1 MLYGQLI
8 RSFFYTLSIL
18 LKLCPAN
25 LKNFEIR
32 GLSMKTCELKDG
44 KELVIRKAVR
54 EDACNIIDY
63 TKTVFGETTYLTRTP
78 EEFLVSVEEEEQLI
92 EETNKKNNCIF
103 LVAEV
108 DNEIVGTLTF
118 SASSSQRTRH
128 IGEFGMSVKKAYW
141 GLGVGSNL
149 LSYLIEWAKETNII
163 RKINLKVREDNIRAI
178 ALYEKFGFK
187 KEGTITRYFYVDRR
201 FYSVIEMG
209 LEID

>member
-1 MLYGQLI
+1 
-8 RSFFYTLSIL
+8 
-18 LKLCPAN
+18 
-25 LKNFEIR
+25 
-32 GLSMKTCELKDG
+32 MKICELKDG

-54 EDACNIIDY
+54 EDASNIIDY

-149 LSYLIEWAKETNII
+149 MTYLIEWAKETKII
-163 RKINLKVREDNIRAI
+163 RKINLKVREDNIRAL

-187 KEGTITRYFYVDRR
+187 TEGIITRYFYIEGK
-201 FYSVIEMG
+201 FYNILEMG

>member
-8 RSFFYTLSIL
+8 RSLYKLSIL
-18 LKLCPAN
+18 LKSCPAN

-44 KELVIRKAVR
+44 KELVIREAVR
-54 EDACNIIDY
+54 EDASNIIDY

-118 SASSSQRTRH
+118 SASSSHRTRH

-141 GLGVGSNL
+141 GLGIGSNL
-149 LSYLIEWAKETNII
+149 LAYLIDWARETGVI
-163 RKINLKVREDNIRAI
+163 RKINLKVREDNVRART
-178 ALYEKFGFK
+178 LYEKFGFK
-187 KEGTITRYFYVDRR
+187 TEGIITRYFYIEGK
-201 FYSVIEMG
+201 FYNVIEMG
-209 LEID
+209 LEVN

>member
-1 MLYGQLI
+1 
-8 RSFFYTLSIL
+8 
-18 LKLCPAN
+18 
-25 LKNFEIR
+25 
-32 GLSMKTCELKDG
+32 
-44 KELVIRKAVR
+44 
-54 EDACNIIDY
+54 
-63 TKTVFGETTYLTRTP
+63 
-78 EEFLVSVEEEEQLI
+78 
-92 EETNKKNNCIF
+92 KNNCIF

-178 ALYEKFGFK
+178 ALYKKFGFK
-187 KEGTITRYFYVDRR
+187 KEGIITSYFYVDRR

>member
-32 GLSMKTCELKDG
+32 GLSMKICELKDG
-44 KELVIRKAVR
+44 KELVIRKATR

-103 LVAEV
+103 LVAEWDHKV
-108 DNEIVGTLTF
+108 II
-118 SASSSQRTRH
+118 SMR
-128 IGEFGMSVKKAYW
+128 Y
-141 GLGVGSNL
+141 
-149 LSYLIEWAKETNII
+149 KE
-163 RKINLKVREDNIRAI
+163 KVR
-178 ALYEKFGFK
+178 G
-187 KEGTITRYFYVDRR
+187 
-201 FYSVIEMG
+201 
-209 LEID
+209 